1 MPSYQQRVRIFVQKL
16 LSHILDWISELNVWN
31 EILTSVCIYK
41 YGKYMCVGK
50 WQGVVGCFTIHFQSN
65 IHFIKWTTN
74 RTHHV
79 NEWRIFKL
87 TKVRNES
94 ERRRWW
100 CRWWHNMHN
109 FTKADITLSSRFFIN
124 GLYFIFPLIIFYRSI
139 TPVFSSFVTINRMT
153 GECKR
158 KKTHSAQSPV
168 ETYNGSM
175 CLWKSQHARAILFIS
190 RDQSGFVEQVCDC
203 ICFLCIPA
211 SSLVVDNVFPLF
223 VSLSIIFNAR

>member
-1 MPSYQQRVRIFVQKL
+1 MKVSGVGGGDVDDDTICTISQKL
-16 LSHILDWISELNVWN
+16 ILHCHL
-31 EILTSVCIYK
+31 
-41 YGKYMCVGK
+41 
-50 WQGVVGCFTIHFQSN
+50 
-65 IHFIKWTTN
+65 
-74 RTHHV
+74 
-79 NEWRIFKL
+79 
-87 TKVRNES
+87 
-94 ERRRWW
+94 
-100 CRWWHNMHN
+100 
-109 FTKADITLSSRFFIN
+109 N

-153 GECKR
+153 GECKG